1 MSEIAIKEDLGVRN
15 KIFNLELLMN
25 EGLDS
30 GKLAPVKKSQ
40 VTYRHLFTE
49 KHKEHGVGMY
59 AREMTA
65 PATSLMVGY
74 IHKESH
80 FTFLNKGKV
89 RVLSEARGVETLTA
103 PCSFVSP
110 LGSCRAIYVIEECVM
125 TCVYLSANP
134 EKDKEGLSEELQDD
148 LTPYELSLL
157 TDNYRDVGLSPP
169 SENKSQGVLEWL
181 DQKY

>member
-1 MSEIAIKEDLGVRN
+1 
-15 KIFNLELLMN
+15 
-25 EGLDS
+25 
-30 GKLAPVKKSQ
+30 
-40 VTYRHLFTE
+40 
-49 KHKEHGVGMY
+49 
-59 AREMTA
+59 
-65 PATSLMVGY
+65 
-74 IHKESH
+74 
-80 FTFLNKGKV
+80 
-89 RVLSEARGVETLTA
+89 
-103 PCSFVSP
+103 
-110 LGSCRAIYVIEECVM
+110 M